1 MDGARGD
8 DALTRTQHLLVQ
20 AFSSVQV
27 WLEKITP
34 QPTDA
39 AENICGCGQGPPPPL
54 RPPPPP
60 GLEEEEDTQLRGT
73 LTSAEGM
80 NPRDT

>member
-39 AENICGCGQGPPPPL
+39 AENICGRGQGPPPGLPA
-54 RPPPPP
+54 PPW
-60 GLEEEEDTQLRGT
+60 LEEEEDTQLRGT
-73 LTSAEGM
+73 LTSAESM
-80 NPRDT
+80 NPRTT

>member
-1 MDGARGD
+1 MDAARGD
-8 DALTRTQHLLVQ
+8 DALTGTQHRLVQ

-39 AENICGCGQGPPPPL
+39 AENICGRGQGPPLPSA
-54 RPPPPP
+54 PPP
-60 GLEEEEDTQLRGT
+60 GMEEEEDTQLRGT
-73 LTSAEGM
+73 LTSAEGV
-80 NPRDT
+80 NPRAT